1 MSGLRHPALLR
12 ALLRMALGAM
22 LMLLPAALAGCVGFH
37 PPRADVA
44 DPHRIVYIDRAVPVA
59 CLDAK
64 ALPVAPAPV
73 GAQLSGEAR
82 QNLGEAGADAPAYT
96 ARSRAARISP
106 SAVLKASGLSYI
118 AQCPASAITRKSMFG

>member
-1 MSGLRHPALLR
+1 MPHTRGSDGRERRVVSGLRNPALLR
-12 ALLRMALGAM
+12 ALLSAALGAM
-22 LMLLPAALAGCVGFH
+22 VLMLPGALAGCVGFH

-73 GAQLSGEAR
+73 GAQMSGEAR
-82 QNLGEAGADAPAYT
+82 HDAA
-96 ARSRAARISP
+96 
-106 SAVLKASGLSYI
+106 LL
-118 AQCPASAITRKSMFG
+118 ASALLAERATRDRAIALLTACTK

>member
-73 GAQLSGEAR
+73 GAQMSGEAR
-82 QNLGEAGADAPAYT
+82 HDAA
-96 ARSRAARISP
+96 
-106 SAVLKASGLSYI
+106 LL
-118 AQCPASAITRKSMFG
+118 ASALLAERATRDRAIALLTACTK